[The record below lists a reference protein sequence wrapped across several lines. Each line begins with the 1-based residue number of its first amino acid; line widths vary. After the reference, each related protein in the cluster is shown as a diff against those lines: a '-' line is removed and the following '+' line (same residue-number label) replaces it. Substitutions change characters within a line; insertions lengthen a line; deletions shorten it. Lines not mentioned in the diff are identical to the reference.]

1 MQVTERIQGDT
12 LIVMVSGR
20 LTFYSRKVFQAI
32 IKNAGSTGAR
42 HIIVN
47 LHGVNFM
54 DSTALGFLALAH
66 LNLMTKNVTM
76 SLVGPQQPVQK
87 MLDQANFPQLIPTY
101 ATEELAL
108 QKVVAAT

>member
-1 MQVTERIQGDT
+1 MQVTERIQGET
-12 LIVMVSGR
+12 LIVMITGR

-32 IKNAGSTGAR
+32 IKNAGSTGTQ
-42 HIIVN
+42 HIIIN
-47 LHGVNFM
+47 LQDVNFM

-76 SLVGPQQPVQK
+76 SLVGPKQHIKK

-101 ATEELAL
+101 ATEDLAL
-108 QKVVAAT
+108 QQVLAKS